1 MKLCHD
7 YISFQ
12 MKVFKAD
19 PDQNLKCTTSFEY
32 SDFQST
38 FTREVPHNHAPIKKI
53 LRFNN
58 SPFMTKTLSKVIMHR
73 YKLKNIH
80 NKKQAD
86 DILANYKKQRTF
98 CVSLLRKTK
107 KDYFQNSNIRNLSDN
122 I

>member
-1 MKLCHD
+1 
-7 YISFQ
+7 
-12 MKVFKAD
+12 
-19 PDQNLKCTTSFEY
+19 
-32 SDFQST
+32 
-38 FTREVPHNHAPIKKI
+38 
-53 LRFNN
+53 
-58 SPFMTKTLSKVIMHR
+58 MTKTLSKVIMHR

>member
-7 YISFQ
+7 YSSFQ
-12 MKVFKAD
+12 MKIFKAD

-32 SDFQST
+32 SYFQST
-38 FTREVPHNHAPIKKI
+38 FTREVLHNHAPIKKI

-98 CVSLLRKTK
+98 CVNLLRKTK